1 MKNKKVLF
9 ITQEMLPFV
18 PESKVM
24 EQSGM
29 SKVSRELPQGIQE
42 LGGEIRTFMPR
53 FACINERR
61 HQLHEVIRL
70 SGMNI
75 IIDDTDHP
83 LIIKVASIQAARMQV
98 YFIDNE
104 DFFNQ
109 KVTTKDLEGVEL
121 EDNDMKSVF
130 FARGVLETI
139 KKLRWT
145 PDIIHCHGWMT
156 AFVPLLIKKIYS
168 QDVFFENSKIV
179 YTLYNDAFKT
189 PFRPG
194 LANKVM
200 MDGIDP
206 SDLTL
211 ADDPTYTN
219 VTKMAIESADAVVCG
234 DSTVDEEALAFA
246 KAEGKPVL
254 DFPGEE
260 DFVGKYDVFYDSLL
274 EE

>member
-24 EQSGM
+24 EQSSM

-70 SGMNI
+70 SGMNL

-104 DFFNQ
+104 DFFNK

-145 PDIIHCHGWMT
+145 PDVIHCHGWMT
-156 AFVPLLIKKIYS
+156 AFVPLLIKKIFS

-179 YTLYNDAFKT
+179 YTLYNDAFQT

-200 MDGIDP
+200 MDGIDA

-211 ADDPTYTN
+211 VDEGTYTN
-219 VTKMAIESADAVVCG
+219 VSKLAIANSDAVVCG
-234 DSTVDEEALAFA
+234 DAEFDEEALAFA
-246 KAEGKPVL
+246 KEQGKPVL
-254 DFPGEE
+254 EYPGAE
-260 DFVGKYDVFYDSLL
+260 DYVKKYDAFYDSIL
-274 EE
+274 EA

>member
-24 EQSGM
+24 EQSNV

-145 PDIIHCHGWMT
+145 PDVIHCHGWMT

-179 YTLYNDAFKT
+179 YTLYNDAFQT

-200 MDGIDP
+200 MDGIDA

-211 ADDPTYTN
+211 AEDATYTN
-219 VTKMAIESADAVVCG
+219 VSKIAIASSDAVVCG
-234 DSTVDEEALAFA
+234 DASIDEEALAFA

-254 DFPGEE
+254 EFPGDE
-260 DFVGKYDVFYDSLL
+260 DYVDQYDKFYDSLL

>member
-1 MKNKKVLF
+1 MEKKKILF
-9 ITQEMLPFV
+9 ISQEMLPFV
-18 PESKVM
+18 PEDKVM
-24 EQSGM
+24 EQSLM

-53 FACINERR
+53 YACINERR

-104 DFFNQ
+104 DFFNK
-109 KVTTKDLEGVEL
+109 KVTVKDLDGTEL
-121 EDNDMKSVF
+121 EDNDIKSVF
-130 FARGVLETI
+130 FARGVLETV

-156 AFVPLLIKKIYS
+156 SSVPLLIKKIYS

-189 PFRPG
+189 PFRSG
-194 LANKVM
+194 LGRKIM
-200 MDGIDP
+200 MDGIAPEDVA
-206 SDLTL
+206 LVEE
-211 ADDPTYTN
+211 ANYAN
-219 VTKMAIESADAVVCG
+219 VSKLGIDSSDAVVCG
-234 DSTVDEEALAFA
+234 DAEVNQEALDYA
-246 KAEGKPVL
+246 KSKGLPILE
-254 DFPGEE
+254 FPGEE
-260 DFVGKYDVFYDSLL
+260 DYVSKYDEFYNQLL
-274 EE
+274 AE

>member
-1 MKNKKVLF
+1 MEKKKVLY

-18 PESKVM
+18 PEAKVM
-24 EQSGM
+24 EQSNIA
-29 SKVSRELPQGIQE
+29 KISRELPQGIQE
-42 LGGEIRTFMPR
+42 NGGEIRTFMPR

-75 IIDDTDHP
+75 IIDDLDHP

-109 KVTTKDLEGVEL
+109 KVTTVDLEGNDL
-121 EDNDMKSVF
+121 EDNDMKSIF

-145 PDIIHCHGWMT
+145 PDVIHCHGWMT
-156 AFVPLLIKKIYS
+156 AFVPLLIKKVYS

-179 YTLYNDAFKT
+179 YSLYNDAFKT
-189 PFRPG
+189 PMRPG
-194 LANKVM
+194 LANKALMEGVAL
-200 MDGIDP
+200 

-211 ADDPTYTN
+211 VDQEATYEN
-219 VTKMAIESADAVVCG
+219 VSKLAIQYADAVVCG
-234 DSTVDEEALAFA
+234 DEDVNAEALAFA
-246 KAEGKPVL
+246 KESGKPIME
-254 DFPGEE
+254 FPGDE
-260 DFVGKYDVFYDSLL
+260 DFLSKYDEFYDGLV
-274 EE
+274 

>member
-24 EQSGM
+24 EQSSI

-109 KVTTKDLEGVEL
+109 KVTVKDLEGVEL

-145 PDIIHCHGWMT
+145 PDVIHCHGWMT

-194 LANKVM
+194 LADKVM

-211 ADDPTYTN
+211 AEDATYTN
-219 VTKMAIESADAVVCG
+219 VSKIAIQSSDAVVCG
-234 DSTVDEEALAFA
+234 DAEMDEEALAFA

-254 DFPGEE
+254 EFPGAE
-260 DFVGKYDVFYDSLL
+260 DYIAKYDAFYDSLL